1 MRQRLTSTDVSIEEL
16 LSGKYV
22 FTIPAYQRDYTWTR
36 EEAVQLVDDLAAVIE
51 DVERDGAQTPY
62 FLGTMLFVETPDPAL
77 RAGGPDMVEVVDGQQ
92 RLITLA
98 ILFSV
103 IRDLATDEAQAQTID
118 RLVSRVGDAEEGGR
132 HHLRLRVADE
142 EYFNSAIQTPGSTR
156 RGQAVEAIGDS
167 IARRNIEDVRRALR
181 SKLQREFS
189 VAARQELA
197 SFLCGHV
204 RVLIVS
210 SNDFDYA
217 YQIFLTINDRG
228 KRLSVEDIF
237 RGEILGP
244 LDREQRRR
252 YEAIIDEIEKYRQ
265 EAEPTRTK
273 GKTFFSHLAA
283 IDGWP
288 RRGIIEGLKKAV
300 EKRGGPR
307 RFVTEVFAPMA
318 ESYLQIRGGEG
329 AVLPAPST
337 QRWLMGLRWLE
348 LHGDDDWVPLAMVGL
363 TRFAA
368 DVQTLDEFLRQLDRF
383 AHALMM
389 LGCGRE
395 ARRKHYA
402 PILKQMI
409 DTAELPPPET
419 LFALTAS
426 NQKTILRNIA
436 TRMHIIDAPTAKL
449 VLIRAD
455 QALSGR
461 PLESYRGVIERDRR
475 DGERFTVEHVCP
487 KGDEVAEAYWLDL
500 FPRKPW
506 RKRVAQCI
514 GNLVLIT
521 ELQNRRGSQKSFPE
535 KKKLIFADETPS
547 PFVLTEMLRA
557 EEDWDGIAITRRYNL
572 IMGAVKQMW
581 MLQGAVPACPAMG
594 NVPAPAKQPGENSP
608 AA

>member
-1 MRQRLTSTDVSIEEL
+1 MRQRLTSTDLSIEEL
-16 LSGKYV
+16 LSGKFV

-51 DVERDGAQTPY
+51 DVERDGASTPY
-62 FLGTMLFVETPDPAL
+62 FLGTMLFVETPA
-77 RAGGPDMVEVVDGQQ
+77 PDDRPPVEQMVEVVDGQQ

-98 ILFSV
+98 ILLSV
-103 IRDLATDEAQAQTID
+103 IRDLMSSEAEAAMID
-118 RLVSRVGDAEEGGR
+118 TLVSRAGGMADAGR
-132 HHLRLRVADE
+132 HHLRLRIADE
-142 EYFNSAIQTPGSTR
+142 EYFSTAIQTYGATR
-156 RGQAVEAIGDS
+156 RGQTVDLVGDS

-189 VAARQELA
+189 VAARRELTA
-197 SFLCGHV
+197 FLRANA
-204 RVLIVS
+204 RVLVVS

-244 LDREQRRR
+244 LDRDQRRR
-252 YEAIIDEIEKYRQ
+252 YEAIIDEMEKYRQ
-265 EAEPTRTK
+265 EAELTRTK

-307 RFVTEVFAPMA
+307 RFVTDVFAPMA

-329 AVLPAPST
+329 AVAPAPST

-348 LHGDDDWVPLAMVGL
+348 LHGDDDWVPVAMVGL
-363 TRFAA
+363 TRFSG
-368 DVQTLDEFLRQLDRF
+368 DVAKLDEFLRHLDRF

-389 LGCGRE
+389 LGCGRK
-395 ARRKHYA
+395 ARSDHYA
-402 PILKQMI
+402 SILKQVI
-409 DTAELPPPET
+409 NSAELPPPET
-419 LFALTAS
+419 LFAMTAS
-426 NQKTILRNIA
+426 NQKTVLRNLA
-436 TRMHIIDAPTAKL
+436 TRLHLIDAPTAKL

-455 QALSGR
+455 QVLSGR
-461 PLESYRGVIERDRR
+461 PLESYRSLVERDRR
-475 DGERFTVEHVCP
+475 DVERFTVEHVCP
-487 KGDEVAEAYWLDL
+487 KGGEVVEEYWLKL
-500 FPRKPW
+500 FPRKPA
-506 RKRVAQCI
+506 RQRVAQCI

-521 ELQNRRGSQKSFPE
+521 EMQNRRGSQKSFPE
-535 KKKLIFADETPS
+535 KKKLIFADDTPS

-572 IMGAVKQMW
+572 IMGAVKAMW
-581 MLQGAVPACPAMG
+581 ILQGAVPACPAMG
-594 NVPAPAKQPGENSP
+594 NVPPPPKQPEAP
-608 AA
+608 DA